1 MSQTPPKSAKPTGSR
16 PSRGSRRTPRGSRLR
31 ARVNFFEEMFESLE
45 SSMTS
50 GDSSFEES
58 FERMVEEGE
67 LSGSKVVKFEKI
79 TLRKSVKEIAGGGD
93 DGGDDGGAGSVSS
106 SQQRDSLAESSR
118 TPSEK
123 HALEDSDYQSR
134 SHGAANH
141 GSKSS
146 SIASFARLPSDESL
160 SHRRGSGSPQ
170 HLVLDDRTPS
180 EWYAEYCTQRFQ
192 NIGSRIEYVCS
203 MREYDTHIAEIK
215 GIPFDLRRDR
225 GLQATPPGCVSLST
239 RSAVRRR

>member
-1 MSQTPPKSAKPTGSR
+1 MSQTPPKNAKPTGSR
-16 PSRGSRRTPRGSRLR
+16 PSRGSRRTPRGSRLQ

-45 SSMTS
+45 SSTTS

-58 FERMVEEGE
+58 FERMVEEESEG
-67 LSGSKVVKFEKI
+67 
-79 TLRKSVKEIAGGGD
+79 
-93 DGGDDGGAGSVSS
+93 
-106 SQQRDSLAESSR
+106 SSR
-118 TPSEK
+118 TPSEE

-134 SHGAANH
+134 SHGAPNH

-170 HLVLDDRTPS
+170 QHLVLDDRTPS

-192 NIGSRIEYVCS
+192 NIGSRIEF
-203 MREYDTHIAEIK
+203 MRSKSEYDAHIAEIK
-215 GIPFDLRRDR
+215 EVIY
-225 GLQATPPGCVSLST
+225 
-239 RSAVRRR
+239 SAVRGLRTNESLIVDEKKYDKRDWKLNIEIDPEKEATQISEDEVEL